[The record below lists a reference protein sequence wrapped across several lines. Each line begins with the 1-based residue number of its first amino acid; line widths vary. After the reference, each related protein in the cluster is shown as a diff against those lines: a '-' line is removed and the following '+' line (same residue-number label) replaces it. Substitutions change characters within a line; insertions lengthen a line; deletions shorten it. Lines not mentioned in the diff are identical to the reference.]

1 MAHYRVLVVGSIDDI
16 QNIYDTL
23 PDSSSE
29 SAAELAF
36 GFDYLDIDNSDTIV
50 SSEPFTKENEDLY
63 KQVLNGLFYYCID
76 ARRID
81 AYGDYGYVNIK
92 DQMEE
97 EYERGVSMEEER
109 NRHERNKAKIIE
121 HIKTLPNNQVFIFCD
136 SHL

>member
-16 QNIYDTL
+16 QNIYNTL

-36 GFDYLDIDNSDTIV
+36 GFDYLDIDNSDKIL
-50 SSEPFTKENEDLY
+50 SSEPFTKENGDLY
-63 KQVLNGLFYYCID
+63 KQVLDGNFYYCID
-76 ARRID
+76 ARRIN

-92 DQMEE
+92 YQMEE
-97 EYERGVSMEEER
+97 EYERGISMKEEY
-109 NRHERNKAKIIE
+109 NRHKRNKAKIIE

-136 SHL
+136 GHL